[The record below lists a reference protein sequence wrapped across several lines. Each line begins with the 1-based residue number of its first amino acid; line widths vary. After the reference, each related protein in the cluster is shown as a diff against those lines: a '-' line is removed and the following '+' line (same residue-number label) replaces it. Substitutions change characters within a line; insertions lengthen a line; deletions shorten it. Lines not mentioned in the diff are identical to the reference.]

1 MGYAWFWICQFLL
14 AFAALAFLEVCSD
27 DSYNDREEDTP
38 PDPDEEAADPDE
50 EPETHGQDGPGDDL
64 ITARDDVSVYN
75 GFAGNDTLI
84 GFPEFGVQLNGG
96 AGDDL
101 LIALEDDHAF
111 GGEGDDFLIGEH
123 MDPGSTVQILRGG
136 GGNDTLVSAGG
147 SEMTGGAGEDVFV
160 ISPGGLDLTGAMQ
173 AIGGDALSTPVIRD
187 FNPSE
192 DHLVLDLDR
201 EFMSAFDD
209 LPQEQYGPNG
219 RAPMFFGDTVT
230 LTAERTSDDTG
241 ILIRVDGLPMVELE
255 GFDGTDPS
263 ELLAAISVEVNG
275 ASVSDVEPGGGSG
288 LTEEEDAEGNVT
300 FVLTDAFQGGG
311 NYVGGDQFSTLDLSA
326 LSADMRVTV
335 ADGDVIT
342 IEPADGS
349 LPPTTFEGID
359 RVILGNGDD
368 VFDGTDGSGFVEA
381 VAGNGNDTLSA
392 SDNGVQNVLRGE
404 GFMGVEGGADIIDGT
419 GTTVILGSPG
429 NDVLSGGLGDR
440 LTGGAGFDTFVIY
453 GVGDEGAGP
462 ARITDFNPLTNDALV
477 YYPVNLDGSDTPHDV
492 VIQVDDFSTS
502 IIDNGE
508 VVVVI
513 QDIGRF
519 YDPTIQIFDPVTR
532 VPV

>member
-1 MGYAWFWICQFLL
+1 MLGFGFVGFLL
-14 AFAALAFLEVCSD
+14 AFAALAFLEVGSD

-38 PDPDEEAADPDE
+38 PDPDEEAADPNE
-50 EPETHGQDGPGDDL
+50 EPEDRGQDGPGDDL

-136 GGNDTLVSAGG
+136 GGSDTIVSAGG

-160 ISPGGLDLTGAMQ
+160 ISLGGLDLTGAMQ
-173 AIGGDALSTPVIRD
+173 SIGGEALSTPVIRD

-192 DHLVLDLDR
+192 DSLVLDLNR

-209 LPQEQYGPNG
+209 LPQDQYGPNE
-219 RAPMFFGDTVT
+219 RSPLFFGDTVT

-275 ASVSDVEPGGGSG
+275 ASVSDAESGGGSG

-300 FVLTDAFQGGG
+300 LVLTDAFQGGG
-311 NYVGGDQFSTLDLSA
+311 NYIGGDRFSTLDLSA

-335 ADGDVIT
+335 AEGDIIT

-349 LPPTTFEGID
+349 LLPTTFEGID

-368 VFDGTDGSGFVEA
+368 VFDGADGSGFIEV
-381 VAGNGNDTLSA
+381 VAGNGEDRILA
-392 SDNGVQNVLRGE
+392 SDSGIQNSLRGE
-404 GFMGVEGGADIIDGT
+404 GFMRAEGDGEVIDGT
-419 GTTVILGSPG
+419 GATVLIGGSG
-429 NDVLSGGLGDR
+429 NDILSGGLGDT
-440 LTGGAGFDTFVIY
+440 LTGGARSDVFVIY

-462 ARITDFNPLTNDALV
+462 ARITDFNPLTNDNLLYV
-477 YYPVNLDGSDTPHDV
+477 PVNPDGSNDPHDII
-492 VIQVDDFSTS
+492 IQVDDFSTS

-508 VVVVI
+508 VVVFI

-519 YDPTIQIFDPVTR
+519 YDPSITILDPVTSL
-532 VPV
+532 PV